1 MRPGGKPRRKGPAP
15 LPEEQLRFLTG
26 CIGEL
31 MRQAPLEWMDRFP
44 QHGDTS
50 CLRHSLAVAYTAYR
64 LSRRLCPGC
73 DARSLVRGALLH
85 DFFLYDWHE
94 KGGGHRLHGFTH
106 PGAALRN
113 ARRFLVL
120 SRVEQEIIRR
130 HMWPLTLVPPRCRE
144 AWLVC
149 LADKLCSL
157 RETAR
162 MRPRLPQAVLAA
174 LPGMCRRK

>member
-1 MRPGGKPRRKGPAP
+1 MF
-15 LPEEQLRFLTG
+15 LRTG
-26 CIGEL
+26 AMARAHMVAGEL
-31 MRQAPLEWMDRFP
+31 SALIREAGLSRCAAFV

-50 CLRHSLAVAYTAYR
+50 CLLHCVAVAFYSA
-64 LSRRLCPGC
+64 LLL
-73 DARSLVRGALLH
+73 DALRIRYDRRSLIRGALLH
-85 DFFLYDWHE
+85 DLFLCDGHE

-113 ARRFLVL
+113 ARRFLAL

-162 MRPRLPQAVLAA
+162 MRPWLPQAVLAA
-174 LPGMCRRK
+174 LPGMCRGK